1 MRRKKIDA
9 AYYYRALTPR
19 WSHDP
24 LSGEGAA
31 ITGGR
36 FNPEGYA
43 ALYLSSDPK
52 AALYE
57 AAQSQIIIPP
67 RTVCTYQIRI
77 DSIVDFSDGYN
88 AKDWTSEWSIWDMNW
103 RKALHI
109 DKQRPATWEIAQKL
123 ISDGV
128 KGLLFPSLKSKGHT
142 NFVIFLTNIEAAD
155 SISVIDPQGDLPG
168 TPTA

>member
-1 MRRKKIDA
+1 MKRTKVDA

-24 LSGEGAA
+24 LSGDGAA

-67 RTVCTYQIRI
+67 KTVCTYQVSI
-77 DSIVDFSDGYN
+77 DPVVDFSAGYA
-88 AKDWTSEWSIWDMNW
+88 AKDWSSEWSVWNMNW
-103 RKALHI
+103 RKAWHI
-109 DKQRPATWEIAQKL
+109 DKRRPGTWIIAQEL

-128 KGLLFPSLKSKGHT
+128 KGLLFPSIKAKHHT
-142 NFVIFLTNIEAAD
+142 NLVIFLTNLEASD
-155 SISVIDPQGDLPG
+155 SITVIDPQGDLPRM
-168 TPTA
+168 PAA